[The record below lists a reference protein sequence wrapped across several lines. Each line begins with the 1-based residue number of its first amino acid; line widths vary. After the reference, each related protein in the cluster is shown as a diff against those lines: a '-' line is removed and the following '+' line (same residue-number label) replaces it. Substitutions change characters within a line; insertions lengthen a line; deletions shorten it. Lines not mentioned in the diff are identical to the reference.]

1 MGGVQARPGSQ
12 VAVDLVMRARACE
25 GRECVREDG
34 CCRQR
39 LLRDRE
45 HHQSSSIH
53 HSSLTS
59 PLPGTLGPHAQDH
72 H

>member
-1 MGGVQARPGSQ
+1 MGGVQARQGSQ

-34 CCRQR
+34 GAAGSAC
-39 LLRDRE
+39 
-45 HHQSSSIH
+45 SGAMTT
-53 HSSLTS
+53 TS
-59 PLPGTLGPHAQDH
+59 PVPSITH